1 MSCGRLHVL
10 CEYCFFW
17 LCAAAGRV
25 LVPQEGIEPMPPA
38 VEARIRNHW
47 NTMEFPECRILI
59 FFPWCQITSWSFFF
73 VFWLKTMAYGIL
85 VSPPQTTPRD
95 LSVKGPSPNS

>member
-73 VFWLKTMAYGIL
+73 CFLAKDHGVWNLSF
-85 VSPPQTTPRD
+85 PTTD
-95 LSVKGPSPNS
+95 DTKGPVSERTES